1 MLKQSTSKLF
11 YNKYVYKLRIKNSI
25 ASIFRGMNLIFAK
38 TKLDAMQQQAEA
50 DLPIESPFYW
60 RGRGTASRANPNI
73 INLETFMDG
82 CVIYTALE
90 TNQDVCMTR
99 IEGHNLDIYSNEHD
113 WLNTL
118 SKKVNALNY

>member
-60 RGRGTASRANPNI
+60 RGRGPASRANANI
-73 INLETFMDG
+73 INLEAQIEAAEESIQAEDSSDG
-82 CVIYTALE
+82 EEA
-90 TNQDVCMTR
+90 
-99 IEGHNLDIYSNEHD
+99 
-113 WLNTL
+113 
-118 SKKVNALNY
+118 A